1 MILYLNLVQPT
12 LISLVWIKLVK
23 FYIFPILGKYSSAG
37 CTIEFF
43 LDWAW
48 NRVASIKQK
57 VDKETVLLFDY
68 SCLEVPD
75 TVRLTLVL
83 QDRQLKHLQIL
94 FDEAKHLWRSGTI
107 EIVENKCNI
116 IHLVRLFLKS

>member
-1 MILYLNLVQPT
+1 M
-12 LISLVWIKLVK
+12 
-23 FYIFPILGKYSSAG
+23 
-37 CTIEFF
+37 
-43 LDWAW
+43 
-48 NRVASIKQK
+48 
-57 VDKETVLLFDY
+57 DKETVLLFDY

-107 EIVENKCNI
+107 EIVDNKCNI
-116 IHLVRLFLKS
+116 IHLVRYFFKILILEGEI